1 MLPNWCNAPSLVQGC
16 PAWLGWNLVG
26 ATMEQTMP
34 RMGLLRGNI
43 ALLSAAL
50 HWIVSSATPRYLVRC
65 CHI

>member
-1 MLPNWCNAPSLVQGC
+1 
-16 PAWLGWNLVG
+16 
-26 ATMEQTMP
+26 MEQTMP